1 LPEGRF
7 PIGETHQ
14 LHPFAPGQC
23 ELHVPAFRSPAQSNL
38 HLAMRLSEVYFDKE
52 WLVMGHPLVN
62 KQKAIENGDLVRG
75 FTHSKWWIFP
85 VRFL

>member
-1 LPEGRF
+1 
-7 PIGETHQ
+7 
-14 LHPFAPGQC
+14 
-23 ELHVPAFRSPAQSNL
+23 
-38 HLAMRLSEVYFDKE
+38 MRLSEVYFDKE